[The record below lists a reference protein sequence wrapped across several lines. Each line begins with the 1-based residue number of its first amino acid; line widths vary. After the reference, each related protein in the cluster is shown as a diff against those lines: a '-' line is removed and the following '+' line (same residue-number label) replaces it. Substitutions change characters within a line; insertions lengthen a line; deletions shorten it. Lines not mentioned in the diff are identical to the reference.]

1 MVSARRGEVVR
12 AAKQFISMPVFPELS
27 IQVIPSFADL
37 QVQEIIQRQ
46 SQTCNTATE
55 GGRRKPRL
63 EPDSVEEAYERCRK
77 ICEEY
82 GKTYYLAWGRRIGDL
97 EVLRM
102 APPFKDL
109 IEGMRMDMRKFRY
122 WIFHKLYLDSYY
134 AGGTFGLMSVPVIGI
149 APDSLIPVQSVY
161 EGAIHFGTANQLT
174 NILRDV
180 GEDATLGRVYL
191 PQDELA
197 HFGLS
202 NNNIFARK
210 VTDQWREFM
219 KEQIARARIYFS
231 LAEEGVS

>member
-1 MVSARRGEVVR
+1 MHA
-12 AAKQFISMPVFPELS
+12 
-27 IQVIPSFADL
+27 
-37 QVQEIIQRQ
+37 
-46 SQTCNTATE
+46 
-55 GGRRKPRL
+55 
-63 EPDSVEEAYERCRK
+63 
-77 ICEEY
+77 
-82 GKTYYLAWGRRIGDL
+82 AWGRRIGDL